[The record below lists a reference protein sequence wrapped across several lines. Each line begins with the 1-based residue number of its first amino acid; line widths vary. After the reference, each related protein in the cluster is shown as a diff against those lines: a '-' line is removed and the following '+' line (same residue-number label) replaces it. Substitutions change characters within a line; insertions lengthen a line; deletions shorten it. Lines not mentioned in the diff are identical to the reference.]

1 MSTIAIV
8 LVSFTRTHFLTIHP
22 IQVCAF
28 NAAAKYLSPGDKVVV
43 IDQGAGWGGQWVDQY
58 HFVRLHQPYSIF
70 TAGER
75 QWSFAKT
82 RPASHLATRKE
93 ILAHF
98 EDIVTSN
105 EREGALDLVPLFG
118 YQYTDHAIVDGA
130 VELTVRSMAARF
142 EGALHRPPT
151 SASSAWEKWE
161 PLLMLS
167 SQGPSPVFGSKGR
180 LQCLGPSTSP
190 APQHHTSTHYSASS
204 QGRPPALGA
213 H

>member
-1 MSTIAIV
+1 VSTIS
-8 LVSFTRTHFLTIHP
+8 LSLSHTHSLPHSHTPPLSLALTHP
-22 IQVCAF
+22 LPQVCAF

-43 IDQGAGWGGQWVDQY
+43 IDQGGGWGGQWVDQY

-130 VELTVRSMAARF
+130 VELTVQSMAARF
-142 EGALHRPPT
+142 EGALHRPP
-151 SASSAWEKWE
+151 ADL
-161 PLLMLS
+161 P
-167 SQGPSPVFGSKGR
+167 PVPGKSR
-180 LQCLGPSTSP
+180 NQC
-190 APQHHTSTHYSASS
+190 
-204 QGRPPALGA
+204 
-213 H
+213 